1 MAKPE
6 MTGVEQ
12 PAIEW
17 LVAMGYEYLP
27 GNEVK
32 QEHKNQALILE
43 EVLRDC
49 LLVLNPWLAHVSNGV
64 EQALRQLRNIWLSD
78 AAQDSAMQT
87 NCMFW
92 RDFLLAANVQVHD
105 THEDRKRSVK
115 FFDAAN
121 TKNNKFH
128 VVNQYIGKNAQG
140 DEFKPDLLLF
150 INGIPLGIIECKKSS
165 EKISKGIDQLLGYQQ
180 HFPRHFAYQQ
190 VCAVINRG
198 EAKYGTIGTPQ
209 SFYFY
214 YKLEQAEENEV
225 KRLLPESIGSEPTEQ
240 DKLLWALFEP
250 SRFLRLVCHF
260 VIFEQE
266 KHGLVKKL
274 PRYQQWRAVEKTMS
288 RLTANTQ
295 GIYATDIE
303 PIEGSDGIKYVP
315 ESGGVVWHTQ
325 GSGKS
330 LTMAMLAR
338 LLRSESAGLDNPSI
352 LVLTDRTDLD
362 DQISNTFTN
371 VGLQVT
377 RVPSVSGLE
386 KLLSNDYGS
395 IFTSTVHKFQ
405 DREEAGETDE
415 SENAEGGRSA
425 VRKVHASPHTP
436 DIRIRKRQGNGRIV
450 VMEERNLNFAEMKG
464 QVAADDQD
472 SIKPKWDLIRKYEE
486 PCLTRT
492 RRVADNNDYFIIQE
506 RNKNFEKVDKEGSL
520 LAAQWVEESREKVSF
535 TTLTNKSNFYVLVDE
550 AHRSQYGFL
559 AAFMRASLTN
569 AKFVAFTGTPL
580 QRDERNTLGEFGGKD
595 YIDTYK
601 LHEAVADGA
610 TLPIQYNEGLAPQI
624 VSEELDDAFK
634 DAFGDEDKAKQKAL
648 QQALLKKRRMS
659 KGRIKENAKHLV
671 SHFLDSVKPKGFKA
685 MLVADGRAMAIRY
698 QESILKIM
706 AERKKQGL
714 GTFES
719 RVIIS
724 QGGITDNR
732 SSEVKE
738 VSAIYKVGDETI
750 DTRNFDMRSIEQRI
764 REEVK
769 EGIEPIAVPSDDIP
783 NVVNELFK
791 LPYGD
796 ETKNTEQQTSVSNIG
811 LLIVS
816 DMLLTGY
823 DAPILSTLYLDKS
836 LKEHTLLQAIAR
848 VNRTCNKPKKNSGYI
863 VDYHGIVENLDEAL
877 QLYGGDVTPEQVWT
891 GIDDELPKL
900 EAALQKL
907 LDMLPQNKDIIA
919 EPQEYL
925 REAEQFLDPAVRLDV
940 VDEFLSQ
947 VSDFNRLID
956 VILPN
961 AKGAPFKPYFY
972 VFNEL
977 KAYLRNRLPD
987 AAHQVQLNSS
997 ESALLQHMVDEYL
1010 DADEVR
1016 SLLGHGIS
1024 ILNVEDFERLKKL
1037 KDVGSKAL
1045 VMRDQLKHVI
1055 KTGKK
1060 TDPGFFA
1067 GLEKELNK
1075 LLEDEKAKRIDQI
1088 IFLQQLELLT
1098 EKIHNKDNEAQAKGF
1113 SKPAQ
1118 IAIYNYLKVHFSEE
1132 QAHVWAQKIF
1142 EDEEIA
1148 VTLAS
1153 GIWKQKADVYKP
1165 LAKKLRSILRGVS
1178 GWSTSV
1184 ARAHA
1189 ETMLET
1195 LKNN

>member
-1 MAKPE
+1 MAAPE

-12 PAIEW
+12 PAITW
-17 LVAMGYEYLP
+17 LVALGYEYLP
-27 GNEVK
+27 GSSVK
-32 QEHKNQALILE
+32 QEHKNQVLILE
-43 EVLRDC
+43 DVLCER
-49 LLVLNPWLAHVSNGV
+49 LLVLNPWLAKVNNGV
-64 EQALRQLRNIWLSD
+64 AQALRQLRNVWTADSS
-78 AAQDSAMQT
+78 QDSAMQT
-87 NCMFW
+87 NQVFW
-92 RDFLLAANVQVHD
+92 RDLLMASNVQVHD
-105 THEDRKRSVK
+105 TQADRKRSVK
-115 FFDAAN
+115 FFDPIN

-128 VVNQYIGKNAQG
+128 VVNQYIGENAQG

-150 INGIPLGIIECKKSS
+150 INGIPLGVVECKKSS

-180 HFPRHFAYQQ
+180 HFPRHFSYQQ
-190 VCAVINRG
+190 VCAVVNRV
-198 EAKYGTIGTPQ
+198 EAKYGTLGTPET
-209 SFYFY
+209 FYFY
-214 YKLEQAEENEV
+214 YKLEQAEEQEV
-225 KRLLPESIGSEPTEQ
+225 KRLLPASIGSEPTEQ

-295 GIYATDIE
+295 GIYASDVA

-315 ESGGVVWHTQ
+315 ETGGVVWHTQ

-362 DQISNTFTN
+362 DQISNTFSN

-405 DREEAGETDE
+405 DREEETPE
-415 SENAEGGRSA
+415 QAEKKAIDSWQIH
-425 VRKVHASPHTP
+425 VSPNTP
-436 DIRIRKRQGNGRIV
+436 DIRIRKRQGNGKIIV
-450 VMEERNLNFAEMKG
+450 AEERNINFAKMNEQTNTDSQYNIKAKW
-464 QVAADDQD
+464 QV
-472 SIKPKWDLIRKYEE
+472 IRKYEE

-492 RRVADNNDYFIIQE
+492 RKVADNDDYFIIQE
-506 RNKNFEKVDKEGSL
+506 RNANFEQLDTQGNL
-520 LAAQWVEESREKVSF
+520 QAAKWIEESREQVTF
-535 TTLTNKSNFYVLVDE
+535 TTLSNKSNFYVLVDE

-559 AAFMRASLTN
+559 AAFMRASLPN
-569 AKFVAFTGTPL
+569 AKFIAFTGTPL
-580 QRDERNTLGEFGGKD
+580 QKDERNTLGEFGGKD

-610 TLPIQYNEGLAPQI
+610 TLPIQYNEGLAPQS
-624 VSEELDDAFK
+624 VSDELDSAFK
-634 DAFGDEDKAKQKAL
+634 DAFGEEEKAKQKAL
-648 QQALLKKRRMS
+648 QQALLKKRRLS
-659 KGRIKENAKHLV
+659 KGRIEENAKYLV
-671 SHFLDSVKPKGFKA
+671 TSFIDSVKAKGFKA

-698 QESILKIM
+698 QEAILEIM
-706 AERKKQGL
+706 AERRKQGL
-714 GTFES
+714 DTFES
-719 RVIIS
+719 KVIIS
-724 QGGITDNR
+724 QGGITENR
-732 SSEVKE
+732 SSEIKE
-738 VSAIYKVGDETI
+738 GAAVYKIGDDTI
-750 DTRNFDMRSIEQRI
+750 DTSDFDLRSIEQRI
-764 REEVK
+764 REEIQQ
-769 EGIEPIAVPSDDIP
+769 GIEPIAVPSDDIP
-783 NVVNELFK
+783 NMVNELFK

-796 ETKNTEQQTSVSNIG
+796 ESQNTEQQTAVSNIG

-823 DAPILSTLYLDKS
+823 DAPILSTLYLDRS

-848 VNRTCNKPKKNSGYI
+848 VNRTCNKPKKNAGYI
-863 VDYHGIVENLDEAL
+863 VDFHGIVENLDEAL
-877 QLYGGDVTPEQVWT
+877 RLYGGDVTPEQVWSSVDT
-891 GIDDELPKL
+891 ELPKL

-919 EPQEYL
+919 DQQGYL
-925 REAEQFLDPAVRLDV
+925 REAEQFLDPDVRLDV
-940 VDEFLSQ
+940 VDEYLSQ
-947 VSDFNRLID
+947 VNDFNRLID
-956 VILPN
+956 VVLPN
-961 AKGAPFKPYFY
+961 PKGAPFKPYFY

-977 KAYLRNRLPD
+977 KAYLRNKLPD
-987 AAHQVQLNSS
+987 TAHQVQLNNS

-1010 DADEVR
+1010 EADEVR
-1016 SLLGHGIS
+1016 SLLGHEIS
-1024 ILNVEDFERLKKL
+1024 ILNVDDFERLKKL

-1045 VMRDQLKHVI
+1045 VMKNQLKHVT

-1060 TDPGFFA
+1060 KDPGFFGA
-1067 GLEKELNK
+1067 LEKELNK

-1098 EKIHNKDNEAQAKGF
+1098 QKIHNKDNAAQEKGF
-1113 SKPAQ
+1113 TEPAQ
-1118 IAIYNYLKVHFSEE
+1118 IAIYNYLKTHFSEE
-1132 QAHVWAQKIF
+1132 QAHLWAQKIF

-1148 VTLAS
+1148 TTLAS

-1178 GWSTSV
+1178 NWSPSV
-1184 ARAHA
+1184 AKAHS
-1189 ETMLET
+1189 ETILET